1 MMNILAIG
9 IGMPELLVILVILLL
24 IFGGS
29 RLPQLAKG
37 LGKSINEFKKGIGEG
52 PEDNETEEAARRHHL
67 RSAETNSVT
76 SDEFASDK
84 YTVNKPR

>member
-1 MMNILAIG
+1 MNILAIG

-37 LGKSINEFKKGIGEG
+37 LGKSINEFKKGVGEG
-52 PEDNETEEAARRHHL
+52 AEDREMEDAARRQSL
-67 RSAETNSVT
+67 RSSETGSVR
-76 SDEFASDK
+76 DEEFASDR

>member
-1 MMNILAIG
+1 MNILAIG

-37 LGKSINEFKKGIGEG
+37 LGKSISEFKKGVGEG
-52 PEDNETEEAARRHHL
+52 AEDQEMEEAARRQSL
-67 RSAETNSVT
+67 RSGETSNVR
-76 SDEFASDK
+76 SDEFASDR